1 MLKFCHIFHILQF
14 IKGALVEILV
24 VLICGP
30 CIECNRQESR
40 LGSHTQIPMAWRRT
54 GREAFKSMVAGY
66 GLFEANWLQSTK
78 HAALFSNTPASA
90 SPILRGGGGLPH
102 AQCVSLRGFAH
113 RSFRA
118 ATAGEEVRSRRIA
131 DQGMYLFAV
140 VVGMVGLTYASVP
153 LYRMFCQA
161 TGFGGTVKE
170 GKSVEDKL
178 RRREMDRNE
187 ALETAAAKRELTI
200 TFNADVS
207 DGLPWKFWPTQRSV
221 KIHPGQSTLAF
232 YTAQN
237 KSDHAITG
245 VSTYNVAPQQAG
257 QYFNKVQCFCFEEQ
271 RLMPGEKVDMPV
283 FFYIDPEFATDPRMR
298 GINSITL
305 SYTFFQVDDDDQGA
319 ETRL

>member
-1 MLKFCHIFHILQF
+1 
-14 IKGALVEILV
+14 
-24 VLICGP
+24 
-30 CIECNRQESR
+30 
-40 LGSHTQIPMAWRRT
+40 MAWRRL
-54 GREAFKSMVAGY
+54 GRDAFKSMLAGIRLAE
-66 GLFEANWLQSTK
+66 GHWSTQSTK
-78 HAALFSNTPASA
+78 HASQLPSAFAAST
-90 SPILRGGGGLPH
+90 LRNSVGFQHTQHVFVPMRGL
-102 AQCVSLRGFAH
+102 AYKSTLSSKGMKA
-113 RSFRA
+113 
-118 ATAGEEVRSRRIA
+118 EKDVRMRRIA
-131 DQGMYLFAV
+131 DQGMYLFAL

-178 RRREMDRNE
+178 RRRETEHNE
-187 ALETAAAKRELTI
+187 ALEAAAAKRELTV

-221 KIHPGQSTLAF
+221 KIHPGQSALAF

-237 KSDHAITG
+237 NSDQPITG

-271 RLMPGEKVDMPV
+271 RLLPGEKVDMPV

-305 SYTFFQVDDDDQGA
+305 SYTFFQVNDEGS
-319 ETRL
+319 ETSL

>member
-1 MLKFCHIFHILQF
+1 
-14 IKGALVEILV
+14 
-24 VLICGP
+24 
-30 CIECNRQESR
+30 
-40 LGSHTQIPMAWRRT
+40 MAWRRV
-54 GREAFKSMVAGY
+54 GRDAFKSMLAGIRLEE
-66 GLFEANWLQSTK
+66 GHWSTQSTK
-78 HAALFSNTPASA
+78 HASQLLSA
-90 SPILRGGGGLPH
+90 SPFASSTLRNPVGFQHTQYTQFVPMRGL
-102 AQCVSLRGFAH
+102 AYKSTQSSKGMK
-113 RSFRA
+113 
-118 ATAGEEVRSRRIA
+118 AGKDIRTRRIA
-131 DQGMYLFAV
+131 DQGMYLFAL

-178 RRREMDRNE
+178 RRREMEHNE
-187 ALETAAAKRELTI
+187 ALEAAAAKRELTV

-237 KSDHAITG
+237 NSSEPITG

-271 RLMPGEKVDMPV
+271 RLLPGEKVDMPV

-305 SYTFFQVDDDDQGA
+305 SYTFFQVNDEGT
-319 ETRL
+319 ETSL